1 MQTKIKNPVTGTFL
15 ICCSGL
21 LLWVGPLNA
30 QNNSN
35 QALKAQLNAYY
46 KQSIELMNTNKNAPA
61 LEVLQRYG
69 QLQESIIVSE
79 KDSNVAAI
87 NAAFNQNRSKR
98 LSEIATK
105 EQTIATLKTE
115 NDDID
120 AENRKMTRNTLMF
133 FGVLTG
139 LAVLIL
145 LNRFR
150 KLAVLKELLELSNSR
165 ISKIE
170 SIISESRS
178 AGNSAKSLFQ
188 QHTKINEQFTI
199 AGAYLTRVGNDKQNE
214 LNKPLQMAVAGNTK
228 ILSFFNPET
237 VEETGKQSTN
247 LNALI
252 DEVTDQA
259 YHSKVLEYP
268 DFNCT
273 VQKDLEKILPNVEL
287 EPVQIKS
294 VIFSILSNA
303 FDAIRE
309 KRSNAPKGYDPK
321 VTITTRK
328 LPRFVQVRIKDNG
341 TGISFKDPKVIFEP
355 FFTTKNGAQHAGL
368 GLSEA
373 YRIMTVV
380 HKGELLVESDSG
392 QGTDIIIRFPIATIM

>member
-1 MQTKIKNPVTGTFL
+1 
-15 ICCSGL
+15 
-21 LLWVGPLNA
+21 
-30 QNNSN
+30 
-35 QALKAQLNAYY
+35 
-46 KQSIELMNTNKNAPA
+46 
-61 LEVLQRYG
+61 
-69 QLQESIIVSE
+69 
-79 KDSNVAAI
+79 
-87 NAAFNQNRSKR
+87 
-98 LSEIATK
+98 
-105 EQTIATLKTE
+105 
-115 NDDID
+115 
-120 AENRKMTRNTLMF
+120 
-133 FGVLTG
+133 
-139 LAVLIL
+139 
-145 LNRFR
+145 
-150 KLAVLKELLELSNSR
+150 
-165 ISKIE
+165 
-170 SIISESRS
+170 
-178 AGNSAKSLFQ
+178 
-188 QHTKINEQFTI
+188 
-199 AGAYLTRVGNDKQNE
+199 
-214 LNKPLQMAVAGNTK
+214 MAVAGNTK

-287 EPVQIKS
+287 EPAQIKS

-373 YRIMTVV
+373 YCIMTVV